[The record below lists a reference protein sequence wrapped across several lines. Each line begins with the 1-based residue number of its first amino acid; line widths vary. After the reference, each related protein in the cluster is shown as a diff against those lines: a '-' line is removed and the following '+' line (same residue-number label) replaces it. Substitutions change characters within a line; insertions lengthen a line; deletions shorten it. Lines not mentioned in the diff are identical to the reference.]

1 NNKLLVSLST
11 HYYNIAKTLLQD
23 SLDDTRSAAAYN
35 KCKELYLI
43 ARPDTNFVARDIEYY
58 VAVGSVFS
66 NIFNND
72 NKNTKA
78 HDIAKVAHL
87 KVFDLQPDNIPA
99 NMNMGLMYLN
109 QGINLVKSLDYG
121 ADLSQIDAIQEN
133 IVKLAKQSEQFILK
147 VYKKDNKNPK
157 AVQALYYI
165 YRMLNDA
172 PKQEEFSK
180 KAKELNIK
188 LD

>member
-1 NNKLLVSLST
+1 
-11 HYYNIAKTLLQD
+11 
-23 SLDDTRSAAAYN
+23 
-35 KCKELYLI
+35 
-43 ARPDTNFVARDIEYY
+43 
-58 VAVGSVFS
+58 
-66 NIFNND
+66 
-72 NKNTKA
+72 
-78 HDIAKVAHL
+78 
-87 KVFDLQPDNIPA
+87 
-99 NMNMGLMYLN
+99 
-109 QGINLVKSLDYG
+109 VKSLDYG